1 MNSGKTNWYLLGF
14 ILLKFVIQY
23 LLIDSGYDLHRD
35 EYLHLDQAHHLAW
48 GYISVP
54 PVTSWFSYLIYLLGY
69 TEFWVKFFPALFGA
83 LTIVV
88 VWKAIEKLGGGLFAQ
103 AFAAICLI
111 FSALARLNILFQP
124 NSFDILVWTFVFFSL
139 LCYIQTGKNK
149 WLYWLGVGIGF
160 GFLNKYN
167 IAFQVLGL
175 IPALLLT
182 KERKIFKNPHLYAAF
197 GIAFLIALPNLIWQ
211 WQNDFPVFWH
221 MRMLSQYQLVNV
233 NRLDFLTEQFFFFF
247 GSSFVL
253 ILAFVSYFTYAPFRK
268 YQVFFW
274 GMVFTLAIFT
284 YFRAKDYYAIGLYP
298 IHYVFGA
305 IYLSHLLRKNWG
317 KYLKPV
323 VMIIPIGLF
332 ILSAPMTYPI
342 GDPAYL
348 KGVQSRHPDLMENRW
363 EDGEIHDLPQDFA
376 DMLGWKELADK
387 VDIAYSKA
395 PSDEY
400 TVIICDNYGQA
411 GAINFYT
418 KTKGLQAITM
428 NADYINWID
437 LSREIKNVILVR
449 EAEDGISKRE
459 ISLFEKSEEIGS
471 ITDPNAREFGTSI
484 HLLLG
489 AKSDINAILTHEIK
503 EKRAELKVVN

>member
-1 MNSGKTNWYLLGF
+1 MKKGDLFLFGF
-14 ILLKFVIQY
+14 ILLKFVLQY
-23 LLIDSGYDLHRD
+23 LLIDPSYDLHRD

-54 PVTSWFSYLIYLLGY
+54 PVTSWFSYLIYLLGN

-83 LTIVV
+83 LTITLI
-88 VWKAIEKLGGGLFAQ
+88 WKAIERLGGSLYAQ
-103 AFAAICLI
+103 SLAAICLI

-124 NSFDILVWTFVFFSL
+124 NSFDILAWTFVFYSL
-139 LCYIQTGKNK
+139 LSYIKTGKNK
-149 WLYWLGVGIGF
+149 WLYWLGVGVGF

-175 IPALLLT
+175 IPALFLT
-182 KERKIFKNPHLYAAF
+182 SDRKIFKNPNLYGAF
-197 GIAFLIALPNLIWQ
+197 GLAFLIALPNLIWQ
-211 WQNDFPVFWH
+211 LQNDFPVLWH
-221 MRMLSQYQLVNV
+221 MRMLSKYQLVNV

-253 ILAFVSYFTYAPFRK
+253 ILAFVSYFQHPSFRK

-274 GMVFTLAIFT
+274 TTIFTLAIFT
-284 YFRAKDYYAIGLYP
+284 FFRAKNYYAIGLYP
-298 IHYVFGA
+298 IHFAFGA
-305 IYLSHLLRKNWG
+305 IYISHVLSKSWG

-323 VMIIPIGLF
+323 AMIIPISLF
-332 ILSAPMTYPI
+332 VVSAPMTYPI
-342 GDPAYL
+342 GDPEYL

-376 DMLGWKELADK
+376 DMLGWKELAEK
-387 VDIAYSKA
+387 VDLAYSKA

-418 KTKGLQAITM
+418 KTKGLQAVTM
-428 NADYINWID
+428 NADYVNWID
-437 LSREIKNVILVR
+437 LSGEIKNVILVR
-449 EAEDGISKRE
+449 EVEDGISERE
-459 ISLFEKSEEIGS
+459 ISLFEKSEKIGS

-489 AKSDINAILTHEIK
+489 AKTDINAILAAEIE
-503 EKRAELKVVN
+503 EKRMELKTVN